1 LTFDYAQ
8 GNSLEIE
15 TLLLFVFCF
24 LEFYLTT
31 MIIILTIVLLVYV
44 VLIAQLIWGFGKIQ
58 TFIRTDAVPKNSFSI
73 IVPFRNEEK
82 NLRKLLRSISDLNY
96 PKELFE
102 LIMVDDFSKDNSE
115 RVYINWRMENG
126 LIETTLLDNLRL
138 SNSPKKDAIAR
149 AIPILKNQW
158 VVTTDADCVVSENWL
173 LNLDQ
178 FIQQTNAEMVVG
190 AVVYTTKNNWFHH
203 FQQLDLLSLQGT
215 TIGSFGI
222 GKPFM
227 CNGANFAYTK
237 KFFNELGGFGGIN
250 QQASGDDVMLLQKA
264 ILKNSDAVQYIKHE
278 DSIVRTKPE
287 NDLFKLFM
295 QRVRWASKATSY
307 SSSYAKFLAVVVLL
321 MNLSLVVGFGC
332 VVCDC
337 LDWNVLLSVF
347 LIKYL
352 VDYIL
357 LAQSNNYLRKG
368 KFLLPLAS
376 SVVYPIFSSV
386 VGLYSLFGSFT
397 WKGRRF
403 SK

>member
-1 LTFDYAQ
+1 
-8 GNSLEIE
+8 
-15 TLLLFVFCF
+15 
-24 LEFYLTT
+24 
-31 MIIILTIVLLVYV
+31 MILVVSIILFIYV
-44 VLIAQLIWGFGKIQ
+44 VLIAQLIWGFGKVK
-58 TFIRTDAVPKNSFSI
+58 TFTKTDVTPKTAFSI

-82 NLRKLLRSISDLNY
+82 NLQKLLRSISDLNY

-115 RVYINWRMENG
+115 RVYITWRMENG

-178 FIQQTNAEMVVG
+178 FIQQSKAEMVVG
-190 AVVYTTKNNWFHH
+190 AVVYKTKNNWFHH

-237 KFFNELGGFGGIN
+237 KFFNELGGFSGIN

-264 ILKNSDAVQYIKHE
+264 VLKNPDAVHYLKNE
-278 DSIVRTKPE
+278 DSIVQTKPE

-307 SSSYAKFLAVVVLL
+307 SSSYAKFLAVIVLL
-321 MNLSLVVGFGC
+321 MNLSLVVSFGF
-332 VVCDC
+332 VVCGC
-337 LDWNVLLSVF
+337 TSTALSVTKWNVVNVF

-357 LAQSNNYLRKG
+357 LAQSNTYLRKG

-397 WKGRRF
+397 WKGRTF
-403 SK
+403 KK